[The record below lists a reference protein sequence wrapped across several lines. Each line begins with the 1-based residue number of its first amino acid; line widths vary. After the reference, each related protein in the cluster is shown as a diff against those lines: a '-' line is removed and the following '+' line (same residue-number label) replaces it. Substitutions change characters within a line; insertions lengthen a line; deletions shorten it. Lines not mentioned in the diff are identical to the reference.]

1 MITDI
6 LECITDEINVN
17 FPSASEVLYDENIFA
32 SYGFPG
38 CIMALDFQKITIN
51 GIFLFLLIGVN
62 YAGQFRMIE
71 LIDGSQSEANALKS
85 SEFFSELLK
94 ENYGKHNWPASFQIC
109 TNKNERQA
117 VAPYVVVDQQV
128 MAEFWQYLPENR
140 KINLLVPCAWKLQID
155 RHSYYRS
162 ETYAKVAHYI

>member
-51 GIFLFLLIGVN
+51 GIFFSAYWCKLC
-62 YAGQFRMIE
+62 
-71 LIDGSQSEANALKS
+71 GSI
-85 SEFFSELLK
+85 
-94 ENYGKHNWPASFQIC
+94 P
-109 TNKNERQA
+109 
-117 VAPYVVVDQQV
+117 D
-128 MAEFWQYLPENR
+128 
-140 KINLLVPCAWKLQID
+140 D
-155 RHSYYRS
+155 
-162 ETYAKVAHYI
+162 